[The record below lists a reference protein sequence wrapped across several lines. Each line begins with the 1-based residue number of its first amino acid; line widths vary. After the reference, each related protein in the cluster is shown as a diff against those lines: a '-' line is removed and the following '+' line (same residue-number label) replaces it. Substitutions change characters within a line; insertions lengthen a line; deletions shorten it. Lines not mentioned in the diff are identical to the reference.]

1 MRTLIRLI
9 SLALLLAL
17 PVLTWAFVK
26 PVRVVA
32 PTLLGLSCSPA
43 RVCVDDPARAGEAAA
58 LYRHAIDSVR
68 AHVGEI
74 RQLPRAIFCSSKAC
88 SSQFGLHRGPY
99 GHAAAYNV
107 GTFGL
112 VISYRGWHPW
122 FVRHEL
128 IHHVQNERL
137 GSLNAWF
144 FKPLWFKEGMAYAL
158 SQDPRLPLPGPLET
172 YRTRYQAWAGD
183 ATIDDIWQAAEAL

>member
-1 MRTLIRLI
+1 MGRLIRPVVLT
-9 SLALLLAL
+9 LLLAL
-17 PVLTWAFVK
+17 PAMAWAWIK

-32 PTLLGLSCSPA
+32 PELLGLSCTPA
-43 RVCVDDPARAGEAAA
+43 RVCVDDPARAAEAAA
-58 LYRHAIDSVR
+58 LYRHAIDFVQSE
-68 AHVGEI
+68 VGEI

-88 SSQFGLHRGPY
+88 SSKFGLHRGAY

-128 IHHVQNERL
+128 IHHVQTERL

-158 SQDPRLPLPGPLET
+158 SQDPRLPLPGPLEV
-172 YRTRYQAWAGD
+172 YRTKYQAWAGD
-183 ATIDDIWQAAEAL
+183 SKMEDLWRAAEAL